1 MKKLYKTPEIK
12 IVAIRPLTMLTGS
25 NDVPVDPHSEG
36 SQTVAESRRHD
47 DFDWDG
53 EY

>member
-1 MKKLYKTPEIK
+1 MKKNYKTPDMK
-12 IVAIRPLTMLTGS
+12 LVTIRPMTILTGS
-25 NDVPVDPHSEG
+25 NNVPVDPTKER